1 MPSDS
6 SIQNVSPNP
15 SRSQSAMDALI
26 GYILLYGVLLS
37 LALICAALIW
47 KWANSH
53 TLWFDY
59 ELGGK
64 NLFALVADEFAQ
76 AFRGQ
81 LRPRVL
87 LSLGVAVLMLTPFV
101 RVLASVF
108 YFFFLQKNW
117 KYTLFTLFVLAVLT
131 YSLFIR

>member
-1 MPSDS
+1 
-6 SIQNVSPNP
+6 
-15 SRSQSAMDALI
+15 MDALV
-26 GYILLYGVLLS
+26 GYILLYGVVIS
-37 LALICAALIW
+37 LVLICTALIW
-47 KWANSH
+47 NWFISR

-59 ELGGK
+59 AVTGK

-87 LSLGVAVLMLTPFV
+87 LSLGIAVLMFTPFV

-108 YFFFLQKNW
+108 YFFFVQKNW
-117 KYTLFTLFVLAVLT
+117 KYTVFTLFVLTVLT
-131 YSLFIR
+131 YSLFLR